1 MTITIMTRTGCLSS
15 KKAKNWFE
23 KNNIPYLERNMK
35 KDPLT
40 IGELQSIL
48 QMTLDGTDEILAT
61 QSKVYKK
68 LNIKIDELPLKDLLE
83 LIHSHKELLKSP
95 IILDKKR
102 IMVGYHQDEIRQ
114 FIPRETRQSQ
124 WFYWKTHHLQLAES

>member
-1 MTITIMTRTGCLSS
+1 MTITIVTRTTCLSS
-15 KKAKNWFE
+15 KKAKNWFR
-23 KNNIPYLERNMK
+23 KNNIPFLERNMR

-48 QMTLDGTDEILAT
+48 QMTLEGTDEILAT

-68 LNIKIDELPLKDLLE
+68 LDIKIDELPLKDLLE
-83 LIHSHKELLKSP
+83 LIYSHKELLRSP
-95 IILDKKR
+95 IIFDKKR
-102 IMVGYHQDEIRQ
+102 IMAGYHQDEIRQ

-124 WFYWKTHHLQLAES
+124 WLHWKIHHPQLAES